1 MSILDGHVTVSQ
13 PPSSSANHSHPLL
26 DSQPRN
32 KPQKGLI
39 TAPFKYVNT
48 TFFEST
54 LVLGSKMPMT
64 KATPHAATAS
74 ATSAPL
80 TFIDP
85 LSDVMVQPNFGVASE
100 NPLALADPDVGESE

>member
-26 DSQPRN
+26 GSQPRN
-32 KPQKGLI
+32 KPRKGLI
-39 TAPFKYVNT
+39 TAPFKNVNA
-48 TFFEST
+48 TFSIT
-54 LVLGSKMPMT
+54 VTVLGSKMPMT
-64 KATPHAATAS
+64 KVTPHAATAS

-100 NPLALADPDVGESE
+100 NPLALADPDTGESE